1 MSRRATTGLLAV
13 LSLSLVRR
21 AKVRH
26 RRVVEH
32 PRAARPATGARAR
45 ALILS
50 ASVGG
55 GHNAAARVI
64 QSELSQAGHLVEVV
78 DGLALVSPRL
88 DRFFRWSYPRQLRWV
103 PWLCDLQ
110 IRLSNWRTVAAAI
123 RRVCAALWSERL
135 LGVVEAMQPDLVV
148 STYPL
153 ITAVLG
159 SLRAGGR
166 LGRPCAAVV
175 TDYGVHRLW
184 TAPGVDLHLVV
195 SEESRRQVTDAD
207 GPVAV
212 MQPLV
217 NPAYRVL
224 RDRQAARARLHLP
237 QQAFIALVVGGAW
250 GIGDLEAMTV
260 HVAASGVYTVVVC
273 GRNASLAARLS
284 ARFARHETVRV
295 LGWTEELP
303 WYMAAADCLVQNA
316 GGITCLEAVAARL
329 PIVLYRPVAGHG
341 RLNAAAM
348 ERAEAA
354 YWARSAREL
363 QALLRAAASG
373 LIQLDP
379 PRVESGLPAS
389 AALVSLLPMPME
401 QETSLSS
408 VGSGVP
414 SPYNCESD
422 PFLRVHPS
430 G

>member
-1 MSRRATTGLLAV
+1 M

-21 AKVRH
+21 DRVRH

-32 PRAARPATGARAR
+32 PRAARPATGLGARV
-45 ALILS
+45 LILS

-88 DRFFRWSYPRQLRWV
+88 DRSFQWSYPRQLRWV
-103 PWLCDLQ
+103 PWLCDWQ
-110 IRLSNWRTVAAAI
+110 IRLSNRRTVAAAI
-123 RRVCAALWSERL
+123 RKLCATLWSERL
-135 LGVVEAMQPDLVV
+135 LALVEATQPDLVV

-159 SLRAGGR
+159 SLRSQGK
-166 LGRPCAAVV
+166 LGCPCAAVV

-195 SEESRRQVTDAD
+195 SDESRQQVTDVD
-207 GPVAV
+207 GQVAV

-217 NPAYRVL
+217 NPAYLVL
-224 RDRQAARARLHLP
+224 RDRHSARTRLHLP
-237 QQAFIALVVGGAW
+237 QRGFIALVVGGAW
-250 GIGDLEAMTV
+250 GIGDLETTTA

-273 GRNASLAARLS
+273 GRNTSLAARLS
-284 ARFARHETVRV
+284 ERFAGNEAVRV

-341 RLNAAAM
+341 RLNACAM

-373 LIQLDP
+373 RFQLVP
-379 PRVESGLPAS
+379 PRVESGLPAA
-389 AALVSLLPMPME
+389 AALLSLLPVPVA
-401 QETSLSS
+401 S
-408 VGSGVP
+408 VASIAGTGPAVPLNHEPDLYGYSHRSG
-414 SPYNCESD
+414 
-422 PFLRVHPS
+422 
-430 G
+430 